1 MCCWNSS
8 WIADRV
14 LERFCKLGGSRLW
27 RTYLT
32 TDMQHLYVCDCTAFI
47 LCFVSFSDTLFSFC
61 VSVDLLLWDKL
72 PTFTLTCTSTHFVF
86 VMFLVHF
93 LCFFNLLFLHFLIQH
108 TYRAFI
114 LNAQL
119 LQENQTFASFF
130 CLCLLYKLPL
140 CTVHSF
146 CPSVDFSHI
155 MSSDSFHLLP
165 TTKVFR
171 SLPNYCFFSLSFV
184 ICIVWEEAKNKNY
197 FEWGLYGNSK
207 VQAG

>member
-8 WIADRV
+8 WIADGV
-14 LERFCKLGGSRLW
+14 LERFCRLGGSRLW

-32 TDMQHLYVCDCTAFI
+32 TDMQHLYVCVRGKESTH
-47 LCFVSFSDTLFSFC
+47 
-61 VSVDLLLWDKL
+61 
-72 PTFTLTCTSTHFVF
+72 THFVF

-93 LCFFNLLFLHFLIQH
+93 LCFFNLLFLHYLIQH
-108 TYRAFI
+108 PYREFI

-119 LQENQTFASFF
+119 LQENPTFAS
-130 CLCLLYKLPL
+130 LILLYKLPL

-146 CPSVDFSHI
+146 CPSLAFSHI
-155 MSSDSFHLLP
+155 MSSDSLHLLQ
-165 TTKVFR
+165 TTRFFR
-171 SLPNYCFFSLSFV
+171 SLPNYCFFFLSFV
-184 ICIVWEEAKNKNY
+184 TCIVWEEAKNY